1 MKLDS
6 VLKLPEFEKDLKAL
20 LKRFRSL
27 ESDLDTFIQ
36 SQLTIYHLHGIDNG
50 GIERIPGLSISHP
63 GIYKARKFA
72 CRALKGR
79 GAKSG
84 IRVIY
89 AYDESAKNN
98 LPDRDLFQRRS
109 EERRQS
115 EDPEIYRNRN
125 LMAPI

>member
-1 MKLDS
+1 MKLES
-6 VLKLPEFEKDLKAL
+6 VLKLPEFEKDLKAF

-27 ESDLDTFIQ
+27 ESDLDIFIQ

-50 GIERIPGLSISHP
+50 GIERIPGLGISRP

-79 GAKSG
+79 GANSG

-89 AYDESAKNN
+89 AYDESTKAVC
-98 LPDRDLFQRRS
+98 LI
-109 EERRQS
+109 
-115 EDPEIYRNRN
+115 EIYFKGDQENENKARIRRY
-125 LMAPI
+125 IETVSK

>member
-1 MKLDS
+1 MKLES

-27 ESDLDTFIQ
+27 ESDLDIFIQ
-36 SQLTIYHLHGIDNG
+36 YQLTIYHLLGIDNG
-50 GIERIPGLSISHP
+50 GIERIPGLGISHP

-79 GAKSG
+79 GANSG

-89 AYDESAKNN
+89 AYDESAKAIC
-98 LPDRDLFQRRS
+98 LI
-109 EERRQS
+109 
-115 EDPEIYRNRN
+115 EIYFKGDQENEDKARIRRY
-125 LMAPI
+125 IETVFK